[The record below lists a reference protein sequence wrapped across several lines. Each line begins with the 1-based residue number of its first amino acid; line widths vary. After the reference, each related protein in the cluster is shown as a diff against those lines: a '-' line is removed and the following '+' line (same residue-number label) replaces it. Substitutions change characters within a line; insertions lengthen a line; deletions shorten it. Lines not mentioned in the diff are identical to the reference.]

1 MPELSTT
8 PQDLLQLVLNTAKQH
23 GATSADALYVSS
35 RSTEVRVRLGETEQV
50 KQSRTKGLGL
60 RVLVGDRTA
69 TTSTS
74 VLIPDQLEELVATTC
89 AAARLTAEDT
99 YAGLPE
105 DGLFGDAACGELDLF
120 DPAIEGLDVEI
131 AKERACQAE
140 ATAME
145 ADPRITNSEGGEMSW
160 GVSEVHLANT
170 LGVYQQRNGSSAS
183 LWTTPVAGDGQGM
196 QRDYWYTSARHAA
209 DLATPQAVGAE
220 AARRTLRRLDA
231 RKPET
236 CQVPVIF
243 ESTVASRLLGA
254 LSGAINGGSIYRKA
268 SYLCDSL
275 GETIAAP
282 NVTIVDNPHLVR
294 GPASKPFDGEGL
306 PTAPLTLVDQGVLQS
321 YVLDSYT
328 GRKLGMTSTRHASR
342 SLGGT
347 PSPSTTNLWMNQ
359 GDQSLEE
366 LIAGVSNGL
375 LVTELFGFGV
385 NTITGDYSQ
394 GAVGIWIEDGKLTH
408 AVNEFTIASTLPN
421 IWKGIDGLGND
432 RDPRRSTSAPS
443 MRINQMTV
451 AGS

>member
-1 MPELSTT
+1 
-8 PQDLLQLVLNTAKQH
+8 
-23 GATSADALYVSS
+23 
-35 RSTEVRVRLGETEQV
+35 
-50 KQSRTKGLGL
+50 
-60 RVLVGDRTA
+60 
-69 TTSTS
+69 
-74 VLIPDQLEELVATTC
+74 EELVATTC

-99 YAGLPE
+99 YAGLP
-105 DGLFGDAACGELDLF
+105 DASLFGDAACGELDLY
-120 DPAIEGLDVEI
+120 DEAIETLDVET
-131 AKERACQAE
+131 ARTRACEAE

-145 ADPRITNSEGGEMSW
+145 ADDRITNSEGGEMSW
-160 GVSEVHLANT
+160 GIREVHLANS
-170 LGVYQQRNGSSAS
+170 LGVYQNRNGSSAS
-183 LWTTPVAGDGQGM
+183 LWTTPVAGDGHGM

-236 CQVPVIF
+236 CQVPVVF

-306 PTAPLTLVDQGVLQS
+306 PTTPLTLVDRGVLQS

-328 GRKLGMTSTRHASR
+328 ARKLDMTSTRHASR
-342 SLGGT
+342 GLGGT
-347 PSPSTTNLWMNQ
+347 PSPSTTNLWMDQ
-359 GDQSLEE
+359 GDQSLDE

-408 AVNEFTIASTLPN
+408 AVNEFTIASTLPK

-432 RDPRRSTSAPS
+432 RDPRRATSAPS
-443 MRINQMTV
+443 MRIQQMTV